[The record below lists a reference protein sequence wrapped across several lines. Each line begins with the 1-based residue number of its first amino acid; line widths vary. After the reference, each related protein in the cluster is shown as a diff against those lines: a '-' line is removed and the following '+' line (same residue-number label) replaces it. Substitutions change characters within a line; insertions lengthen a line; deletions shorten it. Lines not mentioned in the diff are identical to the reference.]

1 MSALKDITFVLP
13 WYYLVFGLRVVSFK
27 LRDDEYQALIE
38 RARREGVGVSELIR
52 KAVQSYLG
60 LPIQSPSYNEVLDK
74 LGELEK
80 RIVSLEQVVFKQAEA
95 NPPQFAMQSSKS
107 KKTAWDILREQEI
120 VCISSMK
127 GARDPERIVVSLRK
141 NGAIILV
148 SENDKCAVYPET
160 WMSFVE
166 NLAKISSPDEREV
179 LGKLKGKTRQLF
191 RMLRAA
197 GAVYFDSKSKVWI
210 VDTSS
215 VLEKGESPGLEEVR
229 EEKAESEYV
238 MRVSKEDVGDVES
251 YIVDT
256 EREGWICNEKAGN
269 IICVWRE
276 LLEQVVVDLNNAKAG
291 VNDLEK
297 VLAGDKL
304 EVGKAAYEAG
314 ILWLDSKE
322 KRWRIAS

>member
-1 MSALKDITFVLP
+1 MVTQNTIT
-13 WYYLVFGLRVVSFK
+13 S
-27 LRDDEYQALIE
+27 
-38 RARREGVGVSELIR
+38 
-52 KAVQSYLG
+52 
-60 LPIQSPSYNEVLDK
+60 
-74 LGELEK
+74 
-80 RIVSLEQVVFKQAEA
+80 KQR
-95 NPPQFAMQSSKS
+95 S
-107 KKTAWDILREQEI
+107 KKTAWDIFEKDRI
-120 VCISSMK
+120 VCVSTMVK
-127 GARDPERIVVSLRK
+127 ARDPQKIIDILK
-141 NGAIILV
+141 DKGAIVIY
-148 SENDKCAVYPET
+148 SENDRCAIHPDE

-166 NLAKISSPDEREV
+166 GLAKINSPDEREV
-179 LGKLKGKTRQLF
+179 LGKLKGRARQLF
-191 RMLRAA
+191 KMLRAV

-229 EEKAESEYV
+229 EAKAESEYV
-238 MRVSKEDVGDVES
+238 MRVSREDVGDVES

-322 KRWRIAS
+322 RRWRIVS